1 VTAPVA
7 GSVALVQILI
17 ATDADW
23 IVDDITAALG
33 ADDVTFI
40 VCREGRVVSD
50 TVAEHEPDLV
60 IADLQ
65 IGSMGGMAV
74 TMALRLDESAGA
86 VPHVPV
92 LMLLDRA
99 ADVHLARRS
108 GAEGWTIKPINPLI
122 LRRAT
127 NALLAGER
135 YTEGVPVG
143 APPVA
148 DDEPSVV
155 LPDDAESDGDAAADG
170 DGNPAEEEPVAAG

>member
-1 VTAPVA
+1 MVA

-33 ADDVTFI
+33 ADGVTFI

-50 TVAEHEPDLV
+50 TVAEHSPDLV

-74 TMALRLDESAGA
+74 TMALRLDETAGA
-86 VPHVPV
+86 VPHAPV

-108 GAEGWTIKPINPLI
+108 GAEGWMIKPINPLT
-122 LRRAT
+122 LKRAT

-135 YTEGVPVG
+135 YTEGL
-143 APPVA
+143 PPVETPVDRSVDGVEDA
-148 DDEPSVV
+148 GSTEAMEPDPAS
-155 LPDDAESDGDAAADG
+155 GG